1 MRASATR
8 TIAAAASSAARPS
21 GLPTCSRDRALRGL
35 DVERFQFA
43 AERTLRIDAAEHDL
57 RVGQG
62 RPRIALPVAG
72 RPRHRA
78 GAFRADLQQPAAIDP
93 GDRAAARAD
102 GGDLDH
108 RGADHEAELD
118 RGLRRDRRL
127 AVRDHRDVERGAAEI
142 AGDEIVEARRPASA
156 APATTPAAGPDSAVR
171 TGSRRAVAVDM
182 MPPFDCTMWICAL
195 LSCASA
201 CFELGDVGGDD
212 RLQIGVD
219 RRRRGA
225 LELADLGQHLVRGG
239 HVVVRPHL
247 AHRGERA
254 LLVLGIRIGVDEDD
268 RDGLR
273 ALARCSC
280 LRGGADF
287 ALVDLRCG
295 SCRRRACARTLRAAC
310 RGRRSA

>member
-1 MRASATR
+1 MQR
-8 TIAAAASSAARPS
+8 AAAAERHRDEFRRIVPALDRHQADRAGHAGVRDAHDRGRGIVHRKAERRSDM
-21 GLPTCSRDRALRGL
+21 LHDRALRGL

-62 RPRIALPVAG
+62 RPRVALAVAG

-102 GGDLDH
+102 RGDLDH

-127 AVRDHRDVERGAAEI
+127 AVRDQRDVERGAAEI
-142 AGDEIVEARRPASA
+142 AGDEIVEAGGAGERRARDHAGRRAGQRGAHRKPARGRGRHDA
-156 APATTPAAGPDSAVR
+156 AVR
-171 TGSRRAVAVDM
+171 LHDVDACAV
-182 MPPFDCTMWICAL
+182 

-201 CFELGDVGGDD
+201 CFQLGDVGGDD
-212 RLQIGVD
+212 RLQVGVD
-219 RRRRGA
+219 RRRGGA

-239 HVVVRPHL
+239 DVVVRPDL

-254 LLVLGIRIGVDEDD
+254 LLVLGIGVGIDEDD

-273 ALARCSC
+273 ALAR
-280 LRGGADF
+280 
-287 ALVDLRCG
+287 
-295 SCRRRACARTLRAAC
+295 
-310 RGRRSA
+310 